1 MLKARENKPDTI
13 QNIAAN
19 SGNLAAMQTEIDTN
33 AAADLNNSEEQSV
46 THNLET
52 DESVSASKSWRQQYD
67 KRADMQIWLST
78 EKASSITGI
87 PERTLRDQCG
97 KGEYINRVVDAD
109 AIGRGKLEIL
119 LNSLPAI
126 AQATYYIDLR
136 KPSDNQFVPP
146 LLVDRDEQEAL
157 WERFYAASKKLQM
170 RARNA
175 SAAVIEFNRLLDS
188 GTARMQAYAAI
199 QAKYE
204 VSRNTLNGYF
214 TACERFGRADWAPRL
229 LPTYKGTAPRLF
241 WHPEAWEFFLRH
253 ALTPRAKVDIAYR
266 RTVEEGQRQGWPSL
280 PNIKTARQ
288 AINDLP
294 QTVVAL
300 VKEGPTALKRL
311 APTAM
316 RDYESYA
323 LNEVWSM
330 DGRKLDLAVIDTK
343 GRFGEKN
350 RLLRVWM
357 YAFLDFRTR
366 YLVGYALSATLDAD
380 LVRAAFLDALKT
392 TNRVIPQRIAP
403 DNGMEVAAKEHS
415 GGAPWR
421 RRGKVKDS
429 DMAGTF
435 PQLDI
440 LVDWAMVA
448 HGQTKP
454 VERYFRTFSENF
466 EALPEFRG
474 AYLGSNST
482 DRPEECERS
491 RAIPFD
497 LMEKRLLETVIALRR
512 TPHSGHGMDGK
523 SPEQVYHELMGDP
536 GFVPRQITEAQRQMC
551 ALSRKEITLRANGTF
566 VIHGAVYYST
576 KTAELLKGA
585 GYWATY
591 NPHDLA
597 QPVTVYKTTDGK
609 AKKLAENVPQIQ
621 RTPGNSKE
629 AGKAIMKQ
637 KAVFNKAVKAQAKAL
652 GAIQSA
658 EFGHIAELAAKK
670 FPEIVNKETGEILPV
685 SQVVKMVQNKAEP
698 AKQPTPSEAEKTAR
712 ILKLAKEIE
721 DVNIAEARKHAVR
734 R

>member
-1 MLKARENKPDTI
+1 MLETRENKPDTI

-19 SGNLAAMQTEIDTN
+19 SGKLAATQAEIDTD
-33 AAADLNNSEEQSV
+33 AAADVNNFVKQLV
-46 THNLET
+46 TQNLGT
-52 DESVSASKSWRQQYD
+52 AESLSDSKSWRQQYD
-67 KRADMQIWLST
+67 KRADTKIWLST
-78 EKASSITGI
+78 EKANTVTGI

-97 KGEYINRVVDAD
+97 KGEYISRVIDAD

-119 LNSLPAI
+119 LDSLPAL
-126 AQATYYIDLR
+126 AQANYYIDLR
-136 KPSDNQFVPP
+136 KPSDSHPAP
-146 LLVDRDEQEAL
+146 SLLVDMDEREAL
-157 WERFYAASKKLQM
+157 WERFYAASGKLQM

-175 SAAVIEFNRLLDS
+175 SAAVIEFNRLLDT

-204 VSRNTLNGYF
+204 VSRNTLNGYL
-214 TACERFGRADWAPRL
+214 TACERFDRMDWAPRL

-241 WHPEAWEFFLRH
+241 WHPDAWEFFLRH
-253 ALTPRAKVDIAYR
+253 ALTPRAKVNIAYR
-266 RTVEEGQRQGWPSL
+266 RTVEEGQRQGWPPL

-316 RDYESYA
+316 RDYTTFA
-323 LNEVWSM
+323 LHEVWSM

-343 GRFGEKN
+343 GRFGEKG
-350 RLLRVWM
+350 RLLRVWL
-357 YAFLDFRTR
+357 YAFLDFRSR
-366 YLVGYALSATLDAD
+366 YVVGYAISATLDAD

-392 TNRVIPQRIAP
+392 TGRIIPQRIAP
-403 DNGMEVAAKEHS
+403 DNGMEIAAKEHT
-415 GGAPWR
+415 GGAAWT
-421 RRGKVKDS
+421 RRGGTHDNDIV
-429 DMAGTF
+429 GTF
-435 PQLDI
+435 PQLGI
-440 LVDWAMVA
+440 LIDWAMVE

-454 VERYFRTFSENF
+454 IERKFRTLSENL
-466 EALPEFRG
+466 ETLPEFRG
-474 AYLGSNST
+474 AYLGSNSV

-491 RAIPFD
+491 KAVP
-497 LMEKRLLETVIALRR
+497 LELVEKRLAEELAAYHR
-512 TPHSGHGMDGK
+512 TPHRGHGMDGK
-523 SPEQVYHELMGDP
+523 SPEQVYHELMRAPD
-536 GFVPRQITEAQRQMC
+536 FIPRQITEAQRMMC
-551 ALSRKEITLRANGTF
+551 ALSRKKITIRANGTF
-566 VIHGAVYYST
+566 VIHGAVYYSM

-629 AGKAIMKQ
+629 AGKNIMRQ

-658 EFGHIAELAAKK
+658 ESDHIAKLSAEK
-670 FPEIVNKETGEILPV
+670 FPEIVDKETGEILPV
-685 SQVVKMVQNKAEP
+685 SKVVEMVRNKAEP
-698 AKQPTPSEAEKTAR
+698 SKQPTPSEAEETAR
-712 ILKLAKEIE
+712 ILKLAREIE
-721 DVNIAEARKHAVR
+721 DVNIAESRKHAVR